1 MASHGIKD
9 QVAIVGMG
17 CTRFG
22 EHWDKGADDLL
33 VDASEEAFASAG
45 VAKRDVDAYWLGTAM
60 SGMSGMALAR
70 PLQLQNKPV
79 SRVENF
85 CATGSEALRGAAYA
99 VASGAYDTA
108 MAIGVEKV
116 KDSGYQGLVGAGK
129 TPTDGTGDAAD
140 ASTARLSLRNGVWML
155 SMFLQ

>member
-1 MASHGIKD
+1 MDRPQALNALSAS
-9 QVAIVGMG
+9 
-17 CTRFG
+17 
-22 EHWDKGADDLL
+22 LN
-33 VDASEEAFASAG
+33 DALGKAFASAG
-45 VAKRDVDAYWLGTAM
+45 VAKNDVDAFWLGTAM

-85 CATGSEALRGAAYA
+85 CATGSE
-99 VASGAYDTA
+99 VASGAYDSA

-129 TPTDGTGDAAD
+129 TPTDGTGRTLTAA
-140 ASTARLSLRNGVWML
+140 AMFAMCVPAYAKRYGVSLV
-155 SMFLQ
+155 

>member
-22 EHWDKGADDLL
+22 EHWDKSADDLL

-45 VAKRDVDAYWLGTAM
+45 VTKDDVDAYWLGTAM

-85 CATGSEALRGAAYA
+85 CAPGSEALRGAAYA
-99 VASGAYDTA
+99 VPSGASDTA
-108 MAIGVEKV
+108 RP
-116 KDSGYQGLVGAGK
+116 VGGHQEQAGGGRR
-129 TPTDGTGDAAD
+129 PRRGRA
-140 ASTARLSLRNGVWML
+140 
-155 SMFLQ
+155 

>member
-1 MASHGIKD
+1 MGSHGIKD
-9 QVAIVGMG
+9 QVAVVGMG

-33 VDASEEAFASAG
+33 IEAAGKALESAS
-45 VAKRDVDAYWLGTAM
+45 VTKDDVDAFWLGTAM

-85 CATGSEALRGAAYA
+85 CATGSEALRNAAYA

-116 KDSGYQGLVGAGK
+116 KDSGYQGLVGAAK
-129 TPTDGTGDAAD
+129 TPTDGTTRTLTAA
-140 ASTARLSLRNGVWML
+140 AMFAMCVPAYATKYGVD
-155 SMFLQ
+155 

>member
-1 MASHGIKD
+1 
-9 QVAIVGMG
+9 MG
-17 CTRFG
+17 CTPFG
-22 EHWDKGADDLL
+22 EQWNKGTDDLL
-33 VDASEEAFASAG
+33 LEASNEAFASAG
-45 VAKRDVDAYWLGTAM
+45 VTKDDVDAYWLGTAM

-85 CATGSEALRGAAYA
+85 CATGSEALRNAAYA

-116 KDSGYQGLVGAGK
+116 KDSGYQGLVGAAK
-129 TPTDGTGDAAD
+129 TPSDGTTRTLTAAAMFAMCVPAYAKKYGVDADEMREAL
-140 ASTARLSLRNGVWML
+140 AHV
-155 SMFLQ
+155 